1 MMTSAMTHAKRQYDD
16 VSSDIGNDVGSN
28 AGRTSDGSWT
38 NGSGTDVRRKLDRRP
53 MKVGQKSNGYPTKVG
68 RKSNGRPTKVGRV
81 ELNRHCDD
89 GERRRF
95 LATL

>member
-1 MMTSAMTHAKRQYDD
+1 
-16 VSSDIGNDVGSN
+16 
-28 AGRTSDGSWT
+28 
-38 NGSGTDVRRKLDRRP
+38 